1 MKIKYDNIKEPKPR
15 WKVGDAIYNAD
26 AGLYLVA
33 EVADLDSSKTGNY
46 LYTLIDLESGY
57 SSESYS
63 TIDEL
68 QRHVYDDGDMIID
81 GTFKYADDNK

>member
-15 WKVGDAIYNAD
+15 WKVGDAIYNDD

-33 EVADLDSSKTGNY
+33 QVADLDSGKTGNY

-63 TIDEL
+63 TILEL
-68 QRHVYDDGDMIID
+68 QHHTRDANDRVLT
-81 GTFKYADDNK
+81 GTFKYEADK